1 MQIDSICDESMCPW
15 MIISTRNNY
24 DCHPKSST
32 PDSFWEDGLPGSLR
46 EPGRESLE
54 GFRRVCLIQ
63 AQRSESL
70 VPCQAFQLKKNTAV
84 RVHFMFRKT
93 CTPKRVHIYTFSE
106 RYLNYKSK
114 KTMCKRRY
122 SKPTFDTCVL
132 RKHNEKIPE
141 KNFRQKIN
149 AKIGEPLGEPAK
161 NRVLK
166 SKNHEKNFWRLW
178 GRGYP

>member
-54 GFRRVCLIQ
+54 EFRRVCLIQ

-70 VPCQAFQLKKNTAV
+70 VPCQAFQLKKTLQCEFILCFGKLA
-84 RVHFMFRKT
+84 HQKG
-93 CTPKRVHIYTFSE
+93 YTFIPFQKGTWITSLKRLCAKDGTVSQRSTLVFLE
-106 RYLNYKSK
+106 NITKKYLKKISGNKLMQKSAS
-114 KTMCKRRY
+114 R
-122 SKPTFDTCVL
+122 
-132 RKHNEKIPE
+132 
-141 KNFRQKIN
+141 
-149 AKIGEPLGEPAK
+149 
-161 NRVLK
+161 
-166 SKNHEKNFWRLW
+166 
-178 GRGYP
+178 